1 MRISELSAAAGVS
14 IRVLRHYEAQG
25 LIQSR
30 RSANNYR
37 EYPKGAIETVR
48 QVRLLLDCGFS
59 TRQIYGFLPCFGEG
73 ENFDSVTCAGGLEQF
88 LAKRNELDHLIEV
101 LKQRR
106 DRLSERIDRSSIPP
120 SISQKKRNRKR

>member
-1 MRISELSAAAGVS
+1 MRIGELAAAAGVS
-14 IRVLRHYEAQG
+14 VRVLRHYETQG

-30 RSANNYR
+30 RSANGYR

-59 TRQIYGFLPCFGEG
+59 TRQIYGFLPCFGEW

-88 LAKRNELDHLIEV
+88 LAKRNEL
-101 LKQRR
+101 
-106 DRLSERIDRSSIPP
+106 S
-120 SISQKKRNRKR
+120 

>member
-1 MRISELSAAAGVS
+1 MRIGELSAAAGVS

-73 ENFDSVTCAGGLEQF
+73 ENLDSVTCAGGLEQF

-106 DRLSERIDRSSIPP
+106 DRLSERIDCSSIPP